1 MKKTYKSCSF
11 RGRCWSAIQWL
22 VKPVQRL
29 LAPGTA
35 AGATVDTST
44 WPEGLYVVTGR
55 NLTGAFQR
63 HNVQIQ
69 R

>member
-1 MKKTYKSCSF
+1 M
-11 RGRCWSAIQWL
+11 
-22 VKPVQRL
+22 QRL

-35 AGATVDTST
+35 AGATLDTST
-44 WPEGLYVVTGR
+44 WPAGLYVVTGR